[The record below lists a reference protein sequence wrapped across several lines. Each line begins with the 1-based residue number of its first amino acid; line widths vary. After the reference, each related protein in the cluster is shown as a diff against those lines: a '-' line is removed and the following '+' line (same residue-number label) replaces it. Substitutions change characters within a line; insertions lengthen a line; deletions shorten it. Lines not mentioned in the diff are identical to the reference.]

1 MGIANGASSLCDIVA
16 LSNHRSLFDWL
27 WTCFAETWVQ
37 LRQFY
42 SHGSEAWE
50 CQMAATLYEEN
61 GSTSRVGMVV
71 DDDELVRES
80 VVAMLEELCDRV
92 YQASDGLE
100 GLQVLADHPDISLIV
115 TDIAMPRLDGV
126 AFANR
131 ARRLHPEL
139 KVLFLSGLQHPPG
152 KEEFLPKPFMR
163 RALLSAVQ
171 HMLAAD

>member
-1 MGIANGASSLCDIVA
+1 
-16 LSNHRSLFDWL
+16 
-27 WTCFAETWVQ
+27 
-37 LRQFY
+37 
-42 SHGSEAWE
+42 
-50 CQMAATLYEEN
+50 
-61 GSTSRVGMVV
+61 MVV

-131 ARRLHPEL
+131 ARRLHPQL